1 LSEDFGGW
9 LVFFF
14 LLVFAAGFVLFGLGA
29 VLWTFIFP
37 LVRPQLVVS
46 RWGVEA
52 SWWKPGGRTIRFA
65 APWTGIVSLGGQF
78 LPRRWPMPDGLI
90 VTITAHGTT
99 ADQNRLMGRKPAMV
113 THRVSTM
120 LHGRSRDVLAFVVQV
135 GGAAPGQGWGRY
147 EATQRG
153 QSGVR
158 SAPPQLDTKIPQPP
172 RRRLGDPQ
180 RPEGSGPQGLNQ
192 ANRPG
197 PASRCD
203 SGQAEA
209 LAEPVDL
216 IAQFGRNRIAE
227 LGVPFL

>member
-1 LSEDFGGW
+1 VTIRQNDPGLSADLLKEIARADHRCLDRWTAEMRRNGRVVLRTNLFKTIVWGLVCWLFVGASIVMFTVNAGSWNPLSEDFGGW

-37 LVRPQLVVS
+37 IVRPHLVVS

-99 ADQNRLMGRKPAMV
+99 ADQNRSMGRKPAMV
-113 THRVSTM
+113 THRVSNM
-120 LHGRSRDVLAFVVQV
+120 LHGRSRDVLAFLVQV
-135 GGAAPGQGWGRY
+135 RGAPPGQ
-147 EATQRG
+147 
-153 QSGVR
+153 S
-158 SAPPQLDTKIPQPP
+158 
-172 RRRLGDPQ
+172 
-180 RPEGSGPQGLNQ
+180 
-192 ANRPG
+192 
-197 PASRCD
+197 
-203 SGQAEA
+203 
-209 LAEPVDL
+209 
-216 IAQFGRNRIAE
+216 
-227 LGVPFL
+227 